1 MLRTHLLICSCM
13 LLLSL
18 PIWWLD
24 EHTLKSGGRDW
35 IALDFR
41 GLLVKSYLAFVL
53 LHIGLSTCAL
63 RYFGG
68 SHLAMIHV
76 GSAVC
81 VITLIG
87 AGLFVYDRMQRTT
100 AQQGSEARLEQRKT
114 HAHEIELKSWSYVP
128 DEEHATAIHVELVVT
143 APGRFSGN
151 MTGADGEEQR
161 MVRANEHLTYV
172 FTLTGQRA
180 PAWSEIAFTF
190 YLFKGPVGSATP
202 EDVSKVF
209 IREPAT
215 EDDGFYFYGTLP
227 LNTSPV
233 P

>member
-1 MLRTHLLICSCM
+1 MLRTHVLICSCM
-13 LLLSL
+13 LLLTL

-24 EHTLKSGGRDW
+24 AHTLKSGGRDW

-53 LHIGLSTCAL
+53 LHIGLSTIAL
-63 RYFGG
+63 RFFGG

-81 VITLIG
+81 AISLIG

-100 AQQGSEARLEQRKT
+100 DQRGSEARLEQRKT

-128 DEEHATAIHVELVVT
+128 DEAHATEIHVQLIIA

-151 MTGADGEEQR
+151 MDGADGEEQR

-172 FTLTGQRA
+172 FKLTGPHA
-180 PAWSEIAFTF
+180 PSSSGIAFTF
-190 YLFKGPVGSATP
+190 YLLKGPIGSTTP
-202 EDVSKVF
+202 DDVAKVF
-209 IREPAT
+209 MRRPAT
-215 EDDGFYFYGTLP
+215 EDDGSYFYGTLP
-227 LNTSPV
+227 LNSPNL
-233 P
+233 

>member
-13 LLLSL
+13 LLLTL

-24 EHTLKSGGRDW
+24 AHTLKSGGRDW

-53 LHIGLSTCAL
+53 LHIGLSTIAL
-63 RYFGG
+63 RFFGG

-81 VITLIG
+81 AISLIG
-87 AGLFVYDRMQRTT
+87 AGLFVYDRMQRTSD
-100 AQQGSEARLEQRKT
+100 QRGSEARLEQRKT

-128 DEEHATAIHVELVVT
+128 DEAHATEIHVELVVT

-151 MTGADGEEQR
+151 MDGADGEEQR
-161 MVRANEHLTYV
+161 MVQANEQLTFV
-172 FTLTGQRA
+172 FKLTGPHA

-190 YLFKGPVGSATP
+190 YLFKGPIGSATP
-202 EDVSKVF
+202 ADVAKVF
-209 IREPAT
+209 MREPAT
-215 EDDGFYFYGTLP
+215 ADDGSYFYGTLP
-227 LNTSPV
+227 LNSPNS
-233 P
+233 